1 MSSKRPRRGK
11 RSKTWDESTYDP
23 SNQEDDEDED
33 MEDEYER
40 EFEVDEE
47 LEEDEEDED
56 VEMTVP
62 EVEIEETE
70 EEVEIDDFSRHRHG
84 QIETYEVDSIIQ
96 KKFENGREM
105 FLVQW
110 KGYTKPTWEPRENL
124 DNCTEALDSF
134 FSLIKDADFDSKS
147 ESDLKHEKW
156 RSSIKE
162 AYETSKKFDYE
173 IYEKYILRRGLIEVG
188 EGYKIENVPF
198 ANIASSASRQ
208 NSISSL
214 KG

>member
-1 MSSKRPRRGK
+1 
-11 RSKTWDESTYDP
+11 
-23 SNQEDDEDED
+23 
-33 MEDEYER
+33 
-40 EFEVDEE
+40 
-47 LEEDEEDED
+47 
-56 VEMTVP
+56 
-62 EVEIEETE
+62 
-70 EEVEIDDFSRHRHG
+70 
-84 QIETYEVDSIIQ
+84 
-96 KKFENGREM
+96 M
-105 FLVQW
+105 FNHKINYYFTLIFR
-110 KGYTKPTWEPRENL
+110 WEPRENL

-156 RSSIKE
+156 RVSIKE
-162 AYETSKKFDYE
+162 AYEASKKFDYD